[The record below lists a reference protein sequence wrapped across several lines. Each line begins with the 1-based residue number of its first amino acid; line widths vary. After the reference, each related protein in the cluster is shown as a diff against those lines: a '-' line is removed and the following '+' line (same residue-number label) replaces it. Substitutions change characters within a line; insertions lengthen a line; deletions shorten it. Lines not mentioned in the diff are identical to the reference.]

1 MIPTYEQCMLPLLK
15 LAADGE
21 LHQFS
26 DAVEEM
32 CEVFKLT
39 EEERRQSFSGG
50 RGRIIYSRVHWA
62 SVYLVRAGLLERP
75 RRGSFNITQRG
86 RDLLAKNPTTISRDD
101 LLCYPEFRE
110 FLNKKPST
118 GEEPANGAVSITDTV
133 IPAENPEE
141 IVERSYRQLRAAV
154 ADDLLMRIKACPPA
168 FFENLVVDLLLAMG
182 YGGSRLDAGQALG
195 RSGDGGVDGIIKE
208 DKLGLD
214 AVYIQAK
221 RWEHT
226 VGRPVV
232 QAFAGALEG
241 QRARKGVLITTS
253 DFSSDARDYVQRID
267 KKIVLIDGDRL
278 AELMMDHGV
287 GVTQIAAYP
296 LFRVDSDYF
305 EQE

>member
-15 LAADGE
+15 LAADGQV
-21 LHQFS
+21 HKFT
-26 DAVEEM
+26 DAVEAM
-32 CEVFKLT
+32 CDVFKLS

-50 RGRIIYSRVHWA
+50 RGRLIYSRVHWA
-62 SVYLVRAGLLERP
+62 SVYLVQARLLERP
-75 RRGSFNITQRG
+75 KRGSFKITDRG
-86 RDLLAKNPTTISRDD
+86 RDTLSQNPAAISRQD
-101 LLCYPEFRE
+101 LLEYQEFRV
-110 FLNKKPST
+110 FLNRKSNAGDGTP
-118 GEEPANGAVSITDTV
+118 NTDVQTLP
-133 IPAENPEE
+133 ISPEE
-141 IVERSYRQLRAAV
+141 ILERSYRQLRESI
-154 ADDLLMRIKACPPA
+154 ADQLLTTIKDCSPA

-214 AVYIQAK
+214 VVYIQAK
-221 RWEHT
+221 RWENS

-253 DFSSDARDYVQRID
+253 DFSAEARDYVQRID

-278 AELMMDHGV
+278 ADLMMDHGV
-287 GVTQIAAYP
+287 GVTQVAAYP

-305 EQE
+305 EQG